1 VWRAAANMAISA
13 ALYLPRSKTWPS
25 RSNLKIHVWRSVI
38 VVVMAFLFFWGIGR
52 VPLAQAIALTFIA
65 PLIALLLAAL
75 VLDEHIG
82 SRSIAGSAVAF
93 AGVLVIVLGQA
104 RMNASPDVL
113 LGTAALIGSALCY
126 AVNIVLM
133 RRQALTAR
141 PLEINFFQ
149 CVTILAIW
157 ILALPLVGVPQ
168 WPGGQWLWIAVAAGV
183 TRIAA
188 RPYVSRVD
196 GAVDREAARAAAAA
210 DALRPAVPGALHAT
224 GPPIDG
230 VERQSDADVD
240 VLVVVCTVKDV
251 HLTVRRVRSS
261 GGNEQAVRRLD
272 ARSGQEIAI
281 GRGKRGACDGRR
293 RRVCGRLG
301 GRHRRGKQSGT
312 EQADDGE
319 SE

>member
-1 VWRAAANMAISA
+1 MSRVAHHPLAAFAAALGAVCVLSIMDAVMKHLVLAIGIIAVSIWRAATNMAISA

-38 VVVMAFLFFWGIGR
+38 VTVMAFLFFWGIGR

-168 WPGGQWLWIAVAAGV
+168 WPGGQWLWIAVAATLSTSGTLLFAWAYARGEASYLSATEYSGFLWASALGWLV
-183 TRIAA
+183 FREPVSLYTLGGAVLIVCGCFVAA
-188 RPYVSRVD
+188 RRKITEPPEID
-196 GAVDREAARAAAAA
+196 LAA
-210 DALRPAVPGALHAT
+210 
-224 GPPIDG
+224 
-230 VERQSDADVD
+230 
-240 VLVVVCTVKDV
+240 
-251 HLTVRRVRSS
+251 
-261 GGNEQAVRRLD
+261 
-272 ARSGQEIAI
+272 
-281 GRGKRGACDGRR
+281 
-293 RRVCGRLG
+293 
-301 GRHRRGKQSGT
+301 
-312 EQADDGE
+312 
-319 SE
+319 